1 MTRPL
6 PPRRRRTAA
15 VLTVLSL
22 SAVLAAWQPSASPP
36 LAPTDP
42 SAQPEPSAQPVAAPE
57 EAPPP
62 AGAGEAARAELRAGY
77 PSLRNAAEPTPAPTA
92 DPATSP
98 ELAALYSQELS
109 WQTCSDGPLI
119 ADCATAVVPLDY
131 TAPGGTPLSIAL
143 KRIPALDG
151 RAELG
156 TLLLNPGGPGASGVE
171 AVEALAEG
179 LPPGLRASYDIV
191 GFDPRGVG
199 SSTHLTCWTE
209 EDMDELASTELGE
222 EPDASAPE
230 PSAPPVSE
238 YTEAADAGE
247 ELAAACREHSSVPGL
262 IDHMSTQEV
271 ARDLDLLRAVMGED
285 ELNYLGYSYGTV
297 IGAVYAELF
306 PSRVGRVVLDGAA
319 DPTLTRIQWVD
330 GQLAIRE
337 ERMRAFIEFWRTQPG
352 SPLSGSADEA
362 VEQVVAHLQS
372 IEGTTLPYTDDAGA
386 PAQMPSEA
394 VYRIF
399 QAASVQLEE
408 FWPALV
414 VSMNDVLQRG
424 QATRL
429 HRLGQFVGN
438 SGILGAPTTEAE
450 AIALVAYRGVTCAD
464 DPLDGDPAI
473 WAEAAETA
481 RERYPLGTLG
491 IPAAGTWIE
500 AFCHGWGA
508 TAPAAPQPLHATG
521 APAILVIGA
530 TGDPNTPYQWAQSLS
545 SQLESAHLLSVDVN
559 WHTTVGVFPC
569 PTQVASD
576 YLMTGALPRPG
587 MVCAAQV
594 NAGLTRMAL
603 GALEQPVR

>member
-271 ARDLDLLRAVMGED
+271 ARDLDLLRAVFGQD
-285 ELNYLGYSYGTV
+285 KLNYLGYSYGTT
-297 IGAVYAELF
+297 IGALYADLF
-306 PSRVGRVVLDGAA
+306 PSRVGRFVLDGATDPSLSRFDEAA
-319 DPTLTRIQWVD
+319 DQHK
-330 GQLAIRE
+330 IRH
-337 ERMRAFIEFWRTQPG
+337 ERMSAFIDYCLTQERC
-352 SPLSGSADEA
+352 PLSGTPQEA
-362 VEQVVAHLQS
+362 GDQLLERLQDPQAAP
-372 IEGTTLPYTDDAGA
+372 IPYTNEHAESFEMTMIEAGGYI
-386 PAQMPSEA
+386 EA
-394 VYRIF
+394 
-399 QAASVQLEE
+399 AAIQLEE

-414 VSMNDVLQRG
+414 TALSQLLDSGDGTLLY
-424 QATRL
+424 RL
-429 HRLGQFVGN
+429 NAITGSAGTTT
-438 SGILGAPTTEAE
+438 APTREEALSSMVFD
-450 AIALVAYRGVTCAD
+450 AVTCAD
-464 DPLDGDPAI
+464 DPDTGDPDTWLAQDRALI
-473 WAEAAETA
+473 DSH
-481 RERYPLGTLG
+481 PLALWSGSG
-491 IPAAGTWIE
+491 PATTD
-500 AFCHGWGA
+500 AFCHGWDVTAAQA
-508 TAPAAPQPLHATG
+508 TARLDGEG
-521 APAILVIGA
+521 AGPILVIGA
-530 TGDPNTPYQWAQSLS
+530 TGDPNTPYQWAQAIT
-545 SQLESAHLLSVDVN
+545 SQLTSAHLLTVEAN
-559 WHTTVGVFPC
+559 WHTTVGIYACATDKAAAYLLTGEAPADGEVCGPE
-569 PTQVASD
+569 QVLSD
-576 YLMTGALPRPG
+576 GVLRELEEI
-587 MVCAAQV
+587 AQ
-594 NAGLTRMAL
+594 
-603 GALEQPVR
+603 